1 MNPQLKKRHLRNV
14 TASEIEVVA
23 VEVGRRW
30 KSKREMVGLERVL
43 FLWSNRVRKWGW
55 SMWRWSTAFCS
66 CIGAVVRTKTG
77 TDTQYSYYCYYSNTH
92 FLTEPFHFLL
102 NSVICRQ
109 ISSII
114 PHFKQLTR
122 VMGSWWELCAW
133 VGDWVVRSGNVGGM
147 KAMFEGLERWIPQTK
162 GTYNSIFLGGGHL
175 CPLCRACLSLASTVC
190 ERESPRSTPFSWIP
204 LPRSRSFDDGLLC
217 MPQHFLSSNMF
228 TVF

>member
-1 MNPQLKKRHLRNV
+1 M
-14 TASEIEVVA
+14 
-23 VEVGRRW
+23 
-30 KSKREMVGLERVL
+30 
-43 FLWSNRVRKWGW
+43 
-55 SMWRWSTAFCS
+55 
-66 CIGAVVRTKTG
+66 
-77 TDTQYSYYCYYSNTH
+77 
-92 FLTEPFHFLL
+92 
-102 NSVICRQ
+102 
-109 ISSII
+109 
-114 PHFKQLTR
+114 
-122 VMGSWWELCAW
+122 
-133 VGDWVVRSGNVGGM
+133 RSGNVGGM